1 MEALRWEGL
10 SSAEIEAGEWIWQS
24 SGAAA
29 MMMMSRMEAVQVH
42 DSNCGL
48 DDEGGQQHTTSAVEK
63 KKGEENRACLCHV
76 PVDVWSHIFLQ
87 LSSFK
92 DMAWASAVCRKWKQG
107 MREALAYREKLSF
120 AGWRTDDCTVGR
132 LVEGATNLLELDM

>member
-29 MMMMSRMEAVQVH
+29 AMMMMSRMEAVRVH

-48 DDEGGQQHTTSAVEK
+48 DDGGGQQHSTSAVEK
-63 KKGEENRACLCHV
+63 KKGDENRACLCHV

-87 LSSFK
+87 ISSFK
-92 DMAWASAVCRKWKQG
+92 DMAWYFYYCHHSGAARAYPRKNTFNSSCPHNASCQ
-107 MREALAYREKLSF
+107 
-120 AGWRTDDCTVGR
+120 
-132 LVEGATNLLELDM
+132 